1 MSQAY
6 TPSNSIAQELID
18 YQDQQQAKAMHQ
30 AYLDAQPKPTV
41 LEVIQLKQ
49 EAEDNLCAW
58 KNPAYGAIEPI
69 VKDPHHDSRKVVH
82 YGSSMPFIAAH

>member
-1 MSQAY
+1 MNLDTSTSY
-6 TPSNSIAQELID
+6 TPSNSIAQELLD

-30 AYLDAQPKPTV
+30 AYLDAQPKPKPLTV
-41 LEVIQLKQ
+41 LEIEVQ
-49 EAEDNLCAW
+49 ECSW